1 MHDPN
6 RGRIMLSIFRRK
18 LSKPIQDKHMEYFS
32 QEFLTKLINE
42 HKLVNASIHQ
52 LTDRYKQY
60 LQAHSPDAL
69 TAALTSLR
77 GKKVEL
83 EAKIDVVGQFLNS

>member
-1 MHDPN
+1 
-6 RGRIMLSIFRRK
+6 
-18 LSKPIQDKHMEYFS
+18 MEHFS
-32 QEFLTKLINE
+32 QEFLNKLVNE

-77 GKKVEL
+77 GEKVVL
-83 EAKIDVVGQFLNS
+83 EAKIDVLGEFLRA

>member
-1 MHDPN
+1 
-6 RGRIMLSIFRRK
+6 
-18 LSKPIQDKHMEYFS
+18 MEYFS
-32 QEFLTKLINE
+32 QEFLDQLINE

-60 LQAHSPDAL
+60 VQAHSPDAL
-69 TAALTSLR
+69 TAALTTLR

-83 EAKIDVVGQFLNS
+83 EAKIDVLSEYLK

>member
-1 MHDPN
+1 
-6 RGRIMLSIFRRK
+6 MLSIFKRK
-18 LSKPIQDKHMEYFS
+18 PKQIQDNHMEYFS
-32 QEFLTKLINE
+32 QEFLDQLINE

-60 LQAHSPDAL
+60 VQAHSPDAL
-69 TAALTSLR
+69 TAALTTLR

-83 EAKIDVVGQFLNS
+83 EAKIDVLSEYLK